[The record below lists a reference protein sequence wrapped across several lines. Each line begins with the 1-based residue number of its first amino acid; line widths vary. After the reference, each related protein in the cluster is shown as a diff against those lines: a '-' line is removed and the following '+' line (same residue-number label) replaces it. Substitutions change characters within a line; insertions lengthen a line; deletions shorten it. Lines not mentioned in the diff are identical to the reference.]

1 MVMRVS
7 ILVVIYMV
15 CAVSPELI
23 HFISLSGA
31 LFNSTLGFLI
41 PVVLHTRYF
50 RDKKTLS
57 PAQTFLNLA
66 VVVIGGG
73 MSAVAVVDSS
83 LRLLKLKK

>member
-1 MVMRVS
+1 MRVT
-7 ILVVIYMV
+7 ILVVIYLV
-15 CAVSPELI
+15 CAVSPDLI

-41 PVVLHTRYF
+41 PVVLHTKYF
-50 RDKKTLS
+50 KAKNTLT
-57 PAQTFLNLA
+57 PAQKILNFA
-66 VVVIGGG
+66 VVLIGGG